1 MYQDIKNFYNLLAID
16 TANKL
21 TVEIVLQPHDLAKY
35 LFTVNNQTVD
45 NQNLILYFDLF
56 DSFHF
61 NCSVTTGAVEVTRIA
76 INGHEIMPV
85 YLHLAQPNTNWITN
99 NWELCVPGPFYPWYH
114 KITGQGWIA

>member
-45 NQNLILYFDLF
+45 DQNLILYFDLF
-56 DSFHF
+56 YFFHF

-76 INGHEIMPV
+76 INGH
-85 YLHLAQPNTNWITN
+85 
-99 NWELCVPGPFYPWYH
+99 
-114 KITGQGWIA
+114 KIISCFNLRQLTLKRMTHQYKRIDCKLIGWNG